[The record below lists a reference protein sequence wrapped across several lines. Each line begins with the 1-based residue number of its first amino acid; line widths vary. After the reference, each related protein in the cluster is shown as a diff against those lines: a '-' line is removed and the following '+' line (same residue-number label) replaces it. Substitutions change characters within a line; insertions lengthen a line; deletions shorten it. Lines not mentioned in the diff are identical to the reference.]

1 MIDIETDISS
11 VVEYLAPLNV
21 SLKENSSVQDIL
33 ETSLAASSEADQQY
47 TFVLFDLATT
57 KRR

>member
-11 VVEYLAPLNV
+11 VVEYLAQLNV

-57 KRR
+57 